1 MGAVQL
7 NQLDDAE
14 KMYEASG
21 RCVNKYI
28 YIYIY
33 VLSLSLPLSL

>member
-7 NQLDDAE
+7 DQLEDAE

-21 RCVNKYI
+21 RCTYTGLRVEPEI
-28 YIYIY
+28 ESIC
-33 VLSLSLPLSL
+33 VSR